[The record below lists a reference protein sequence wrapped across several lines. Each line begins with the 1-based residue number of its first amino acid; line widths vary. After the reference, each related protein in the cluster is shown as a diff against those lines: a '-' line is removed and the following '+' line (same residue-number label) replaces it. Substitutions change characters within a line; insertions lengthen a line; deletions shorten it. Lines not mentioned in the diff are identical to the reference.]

1 MLRRIARDPTA
12 ADAIIGA
19 LPSAPS
25 NSARL
30 SLLALLGKG
39 SADRAKVQPT
49 LLQALAEDEMSD
61 VPRFGF
67 DITSDQSR
75 LLRHTVRELLA

>member
-1 MLRRIARDPTA
+1 MAT
-12 ADAIIGA
+12 DAIIAA

-39 SADRAKVQPT
+39 SADRAKVRPI
-49 LLQALAEDEMSD
+49 LLQALAEDEKAD
-61 VPRFGF
+61 VPGFGF
-67 DITSDQSR
+67 DITSEQSR
-75 LLRHTVRELLA
+75 LLRHTVRELLT